1 LSGAPPDL
9 SPRVRAA
16 AEAAADKH
24 GTDVAVLAVGGIIA
38 IIDWFVLVSASN
50 TRLARTIVDEVQRAL
65 RALDDSKPIGVEGLD
80 DATWVLLDYGDVVI
94 HVFVDETRAYY
105 DLDRL
110 WADAPRVDWDA
121 VPAPAAAE
129 GS

>member
-1 LSGAPPDL
+1 LSGASPAL
-9 SPRVRAA
+9 SPRVRTAA
-16 AEAAADKH
+16 DAAADKH
-24 GTDVAVLAVGGIIA
+24 GTDVAVLAVGEIIA

-50 TRLARTIVDEVQRAL
+50 TRLTRTIVDEVQRAM
-65 RALDDSKPIGVEGLD
+65 RAFDESKPIGVEGLN
-80 DATWVLLDYGDVVI
+80 DATWVLLDYGDVVV

-110 WADAPRVDWDA
+110 WADAPRVDWDVA
-121 VPAPAAAE
+121 PAPAAAE

>member
-1 LSGAPPDL
+1 LSGTPPEL
-9 SPRVRAA
+9 SSRVRAA
-16 AEAAADKH
+16 ADAAADKH

-50 TRLARTIVDEVQRAL
+50 TRLARTIVEEVQRAL
-65 RALDDSKPIGVEGLD
+65 RSLDDSKPIGVEGLD
-80 DATWVLLDYGDVVI
+80 DARWVLLDYGDVVI

-121 VPAPAAAE
+121 APAPAAAE